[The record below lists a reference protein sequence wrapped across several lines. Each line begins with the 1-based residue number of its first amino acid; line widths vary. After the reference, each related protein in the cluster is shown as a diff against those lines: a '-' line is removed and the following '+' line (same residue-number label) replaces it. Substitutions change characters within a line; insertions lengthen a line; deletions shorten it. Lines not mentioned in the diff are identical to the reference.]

1 MNTVMKAVQNMY
13 DTEEENGHTK
23 GLFATLPKAEIINF
37 SAGFYLIPIF
47 DISSIN
53 ARTNPV
59 IPYSEVTS
67 DNRESTVP
75 TPWSNC
81 TR

>member
-47 DISSIN
+47 DI
-53 ARTNPV
+53 
-59 IPYSEVTS
+59 
-67 DNRESTVP
+67 
-75 TPWSNC
+75 
-81 TR
+81 